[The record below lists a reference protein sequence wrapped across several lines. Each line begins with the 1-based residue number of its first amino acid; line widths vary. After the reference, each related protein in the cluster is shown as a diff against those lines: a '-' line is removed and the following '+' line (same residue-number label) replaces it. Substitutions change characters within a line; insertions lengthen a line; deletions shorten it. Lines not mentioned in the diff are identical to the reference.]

1 VEAMMER
8 YAQWRQL
15 DLLMLD
21 KSATQR
27 QLLEPLNRSEI
38 ANLLK
43 LLLNECVAG
52 AATVKEPDNE

>member
-1 VEAMMER
+1 MEL

-15 DLLMLD
+15 DLLTLD
-21 KSATQR
+21 ESATQ
-27 QLLEPLNRSEI
+27 QLEPLYRSEI

-52 AATVKEPDNE
+52 AATVKEPDDE